1 MGMAKAWHYAWQG
14 KSEGPVDA
22 LAMQDL
28 IRAGRVRAETLV
40 WAEGMAEW
48 EPASRH
54 FGFAPPSSAAAP
66 GTPPPMPRGGST
78 ATPCPAAPTRSF
90 LGAVKVC
97 FQKYATF
104 KGRASRSEFWWFQL
118 FIFLLSLLGSVLEGG
133 MGHDGQALSGLFALA
148 TFLPA
153 LSVQVR
159 RLHDTNR
166 SGWWIGGFYLVALL
180 VVVVGTAAGVA
191 IAPGQDPSGVL
202 FALGGLA
209 LIAFGAYAIAMLVFM
224 VQRGTPGPNRFG

>member
-1 MGMAKAWHYAWQG
+1 MAKAWHYAWQG
-14 KSEGPVDA
+14 KSEGPVDDV
-22 LAMQDL
+22 AMQDL
-28 IRAGRVRAETLV
+28 IRAGRVRADTLV

-54 FGFAPPSSAAAP
+54 FGFAPPPFTPP
-66 GTPPPMPRGGST
+66 GTPPPMPRGGR
-78 ATPCPAAPTRSF
+78 AGAAPYHGAPARSF
-90 LGAVKVC
+90 TEAVKVC

-118 FIFLLSLLGSVLEGG
+118 FIFGLSLLGSVLEGG
-133 MGHDGQALSGLFALA
+133 MGHDGQAISGIFALA

-159 RLHDTNR
+159 RLHDTDR
-166 SGWWIGGFYLVALL
+166 SGWWIGGFYLVTLL
-180 VVVVGTAAGVA
+180 VVTVGTFAGLA
-191 IAPGQDPSGVL
+191 TGPGPDPAGAFL
-202 FALGGLA
+202 ALGGVA
-209 LIAFGAYAIAMLVFM
+209 AIGFFAYTIAMLVFM

>member
-1 MGMAKAWHYAWQG
+1 MAKAWHYAWQG
-14 KSEGPVDA
+14 KSEGPVDDM
-22 LAMQDL
+22 AMQDL

-54 FGFAPPSSAAAP
+54 FGFAPPPLSP
-66 GTPPPMPRGGST
+66 PNTPPPMPHHAVSG
-78 ATPCPAAPTRSF
+78 AAPYHGAPARSF
-90 LGAVKVC
+90 PEAVKVC

-118 FIFLLSLLGSVLEGG
+118 FILGLSLLGSVLEAG
-133 MGHDGQALSGLFALA
+133 MGHDGQAISGLFALA

-166 SGWWIGGFYLVALL
+166 SGWWIGGFYLVALPVIFL
-180 VVVVGTAAGVA
+180 VTFASVAMGPDQGPGAGLLVLGGVA
-191 IAPGQDPSGVL
+191 IA
-202 FALGGLA
+202 
-209 LIAFGAYAIAMLVFM
+209 AYAIAMLVFM
-224 VQRGTPGPNRFG
+224 VQRGTSGPNRFG